1 MTRQLTPEGKIK
13 LEEELKNLIA
23 KRPAISKRI
32 EIAKDMGDLKEN
44 AEYHDAKDEQGM
56 MEGRIR
62 EIEDILANSVVVE
75 KIKSSDTVNL
85 GSKIKIEVNNNEKN
99 YTLVGANEA
108 DPLKG
113 LISNESPLG
122 EALMGHRVGDEV
134 EVEVPVGKIIYKI
147 KEII

>member
-13 LEEELKNLIA
+13 LEQELSELIA
-23 KRPAISKRI
+23 KRPIISKRI
-32 EIAKDMGDLKEN
+32 EVAKDMGDLKEN

-62 EIEDILANSVVVE
+62 EIEGILANSIVVE
-75 KIKSSDTVNL
+75 KKEGNDTIGL
-85 GSKIKIEVNNNEKN
+85 GSKIKIEINGSEKK

-108 DPLKG
+108 SPING

-134 EVEVPVGKIIYKI
+134 LVDVPIGKIIYKI
-147 KEII
+147 KEIL